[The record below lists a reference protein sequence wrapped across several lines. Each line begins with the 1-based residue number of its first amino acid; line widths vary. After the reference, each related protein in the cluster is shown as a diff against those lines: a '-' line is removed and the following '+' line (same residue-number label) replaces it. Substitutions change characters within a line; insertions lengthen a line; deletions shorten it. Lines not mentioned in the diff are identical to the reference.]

1 MKRTGLRSQ
10 TKNNMSKNDYKKLDN
25 KGNSDEYEKISLNEL
40 ENENVKF
47 LGHKSPSRSDTENEN
62 DTSDKVKFIQPGLDH
77 EDDRESEDE
86 NKHDDEKHQV
96 GDLKK
101 DYGNI
106 ALLMFLYFLQ
116 GNF

>member
-25 KGNSDEYEKISLNEL
+25 KENSDEYEKISLNEL

-47 LGHKSPSRSDTENEN
+47 LGHKSPNRSDTENEV
-62 DTSDKVKFIQPGLDH
+62 DVSDKVKFIQPGEDH

-86 NKHDDEKHQV
+86 HKHDDEKHQV